1 MAGSRHRSFFFN
13 FPSGAFGW
21 CYRVASPGTKGDWL
35 SWLERCLHT
44 AEVMGS
50 SPVSPTLKPQVRAHL
65 ACGSSFRLRFWCAKS
80 ARLKKSVVR
89 RAGARS
95 AAGARFARRGK
106 WNKGRGERPG
116 ARVAYVVKKAR
127 KQGGNAYLVRYHGP
141 DGKMHSRQFPKKVDA
156 DRFAASTEVA
166 KNDGSWIDPG
176 GGRVLLSEWV
186 EHWTPT
192 QVHLRPSSRARDQT
206 YLDTHILPRFGTLP
220 ISNIRNA
227 DIRAWVAE
235 LTAAG
240 YAPATVAKA
249 KQILSKILQAA
260 VDDRRLPFNP
270 G

>member
-1 MAGSRHRSFFFN
+1 MR
-13 FPSGAFGW
+13 
-21 CYRVASPGTKGDWL
+21 
-35 SWLERCLHT
+35 
-44 AEVMGS
+44 
-50 SPVSPTLKPQVRAHL
+50 
-65 ACGSSFRLRFWCAKS
+65 
-80 ARLKKSVVR
+80 
-89 RAGARS
+89 
-95 AAGARFARRGK
+95 
-106 WNKGRGERPG
+106 
-116 ARVAYVVKKAR
+116 
-127 KQGGNAYLVRYHGP
+127 QGGNAYLVRYHGP
-141 DGKMHSRQFPKKVDA
+141 DGKTHSRQFPKKVDA

-176 GGRVLLSEWV
+176 GGKVLLSEWV

-240 YAPATVAKA
+240 YAPATVAKG

-270 G
+270 ADRVPVPRIEREEMRYLTPPRSTRSPTRSTLAIAASCSSGPTEASVSARCSGCDGGVSTCSDAG